1 MAACTDDTDA
11 SAINLAKVENLVGE
25 TICVEQI
32 YAKKMHPLPTLVDE
46 LVLLS
51 IS

>member
-25 TICVEQI
+25 TICAEQI
-32 YAKKMHPLPTLVDE
+32 YAKKMHKRPNLIDE
-46 LVLLS
+46 LQLIL
-51 IS
+51 